1 MVDVRCRLIPRCVED
16 DRQRVGLSRRCSTRV
31 KYIDNNNQDQ
41 RMSIVMI
48 GTPPTAFIRHRAASH
63 ARRPKGPGDRC
74 LFLMGNQPFLLV
86 DRV

>member
-16 DRQRVGLSRRCSTRV
+16 DRQRVRLSRRCSIRF
-31 KYIDNNNQDQ
+31 KYTDNNQDQ
-41 RMSIVMI
+41 RMSIVKT

-63 ARRPKGPGDRC
+63 ARRPKGLGDRC
-74 LFLMGNQPFLLV
+74 LFLIGNQHFLLV